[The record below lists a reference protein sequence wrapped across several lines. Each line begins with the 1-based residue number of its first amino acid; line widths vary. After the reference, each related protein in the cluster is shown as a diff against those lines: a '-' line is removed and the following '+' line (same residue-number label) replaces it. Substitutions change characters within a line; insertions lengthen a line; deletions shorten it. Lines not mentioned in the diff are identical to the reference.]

1 MATCKTDTT
10 AAVRDRMNIVIVGSV
25 DHGKSTL
32 LGRLYADTG
41 TLPEGKIEKIQAI
54 CKQQGKEFEY
64 AFLFDAFLEEQQ
76 QGVTIDTA
84 RTFFQWAGRQYIII
98 DAPGHKEFLK
108 NMVSGAARAEA
119 ALLLIDALEGVK
131 DQSKRHGLLLSMLG
145 VKQVTV
151 VVNKMDLVDYR
162 QETFA
167 LIEKEYREFLS
178 QLNVTPRFV
187 IPASAKRGDNIATP
201 SPHMSWHTG
210 PTVLESLAQ
219 FSSESEKAEQPLRFP
234 LQDVYKFDA
243 RRILTGRLTSGRL
256 KVGDQ
261 LVFSPSNKSAV
272 VQTLEAFNIDPPPMQ
287 AQAGQSVGITL
298 DEQIF
303 VERGEI
309 LSHEGSLPLV
319 STTFRANL
327 FWLGR
332 RPLDMET
339 PYLVRLATHE
349 VECRVTEIHR
359 IVDADNLSLE
369 QQQTN
374 TVVKRNEVAD
384 VTIQAKAPLAFDL
397 YADFETTGRFV
408 LVDDYDVSGGGII
421 TEMVPDREETLRIEA
436 RQRDF
441 AWVKGD
447 VTLADR
453 AKHYGHRAALVLLI
467 GPDTTGKTFLAK
479 KMESMLV
486 AEGRHVYMLDPEN
499 LRRGLDAD
507 LQEEDARETIR
518 RYGEVARLLIDTGV
532 LLISTTNSFNPS
544 TSPSATLPST
554 PLRTG
559 RTGLPEDQVVEAI
572 RTLVHP
578 APVLTVYMSKET
590 TPSSLDQAS
599 FDSRRVAPY
608 ASFGYAQDRQDRP
621 CEADLSFTGPEDF
634 TRTTH
639 DVLAALKQKGI
650 LAETIGNQPV
660 FQFSI

>member
-10 AAVRDRMNIVIVGSV
+10 LDVRDRMNIVIVGSV

-41 TLPEGKIEKIQAI
+41 TLPEGKVEKIQAI

-119 ALLLIDALEGVK
+119 ALLLIDALEGVR

-145 VKQVTV
+145 VRQVTV

-167 LIEKEYREFLS
+167 LIEKEYRAFLS
-178 QLNVTPRFV
+178 QLDVTPQFV

-201 SPHMSWHTG
+201 SPHMPWHTG

-243 RRILTGRLTSGRL
+243 RRILTGRITSGRL

-261 LVFSPSNKSAV
+261 VIFSPSNKSAV
-272 VQTLEAFNIDPPPMQ
+272 VQTLEAFNVDPPPTQ
-287 AQAGQSVGITL
+287 TQAGQSVGITL
-298 DEQIF
+298 DDQIF

-332 RPLDMET
+332 RPLDMEK

-349 VECRVTEIHR
+349 VECRVAEIHR
-359 IVDADNLSLE
+359 IVDADNLSLD
-369 QQQTN
+369 QQQTSA
-374 TVVKRNEVAD
+374 VVKRNEVAD

-421 TEMVPDREETLRIEA
+421 TEMVADREETLRIEA

-479 KMESMLV
+479 KVESMLV

-532 LLISTTNSFNPS
+532 LLISTTNSFTPS
-544 TSPSATLPST
+544 TG
-554 PLRTG
+554 LRTG
-559 RTGLPEDQVVEAI
+559 PSTTLRTGLQEDQAVEAI

-578 APVLTVYMSKET
+578 APVLTVYMSQET
-590 TPSSLDQAS
+590 TPSS
-599 FDSRRVAPY
+599 FDGAPFDF
-608 ASFGYAQDRQDRP
+608 ALPRYAQDRPFDQAQDRP
-621 CEADLSFTGPEDF
+621 IEADLSFTGPEDF
-634 TRTTH
+634 TRTAH